1 MAVCVNAYAARR
13 ATMYPCAD
21 LVPGR
26 CSTLCRRGAPPCAVT
41 LCRDLVPQRLSK
53 IGSPTAFF

>member
-1 MAVCVNAYAARR
+1 MLTPRGVP
-13 ATMYPCAD
+13 PCT
-21 LVPGR
+21 LVPTLCRAR
-26 CSTLCRRGAPPCAVT
+26 CPALCRRGAPPCAVT